1 MKFKEDRPFANP
13 ETAMA
18 KLLEIANGLDADHAG
33 RITVGAIN
41 PAFLSTGGNV
51 NEYGAAMHQA
61 VAHGWL
67 ESHPSGAYVK
77 LTQNGCPWGKRT
89 RSLTPSRAGFQHPRR
104 AMTAGTR
111 LPI

>member
-77 LTQNGCPWGKRT
+77 LTQNGADRFARSPGRRRGQTSPRHQATTQVGSRT
-89 RSLTPSRAGFQHPRR
+89 DE
-104 AMTAGTR
+104 
-111 LPI
+111 I